1 MRLPRPRRGP
11 LTRQSWPLQSAAK
24 AIAAPGCGPTDV
36 ALNDPLFAT
45 APTIEVGGQSYPL
58 LQANLVTMIMREALG
73 GLSSLELSFIDSV
86 QDGGASHYAA
96 GPGSPLEL
104 GAGVRVFAGAHEQGA
119 PEIFDGQITAVEG
132 EIRDGQ
138 PPLFTVLA
146 EDRLFPLRRKRRTV
160 LFEDKSLGDVI
171 TKVCSDHHLTAQV
184 REGVDAAA
192 RNWVQTDETDLAF
205 LRRICSRFDCDLQVV
220 GDQVQIGRIGQD
232 RRALIPLAVGSTLI
246 AARITADIAD
256 QVSSVIVSSFDP
268 GEGSPVLSGKDAAGF
283 GPGRGKTG
291 KEVLADK
298 FDSVAMRACR
308 HGPLSDAD
316 GDRLAEIDG
325 QRRARGFVRVDG
337 VARGN
342 GSLRVGSWVELAG
355 VNPQFANLYTVYEA
369 VHRFDS
375 QSGYRTEF
383 RGECAYLGAPQ

>member
-1 MRLPRPRRGP
+1 M
-11 LTRQSWPLQSAAK
+11 
-24 AIAAPGCGPTDV
+24 

-58 LQANLVTMIMREALG
+58 LQANLITMTMREALG

-86 QDGGASHYAA
+86 QDGGSSHYAA

-119 PEIFDGQITAVEG
+119 PEIFDGQITAVEA
-132 EIRDGQ
+132 EIRESQ

-160 LFEDKSLGDVI
+160 LFEDKSLGAVI
-171 TKVCSDHHLTAQV
+171 TQVCGDHHLTAEA
-184 REGVDAAA
+184 REGVDTAA
-192 RNWVQTDETDLAF
+192 RNWVQADETDLAF
-205 LRRICSRFDCDLQVV
+205 LRRICARFDCDFQVV
-220 GDQVQIGRIGQD
+220 GDRVQIGRIGQD
-232 RRALIPLAVGSTLI
+232 RRALVPLAVGSTLI

-256 QVSSVIVSSFDP
+256 QVSTVLLSSFDP
-268 GEGSPVLSGKDAAGF
+268 GEGAPVLAGKDAAGF

-298 FDSVAMRACR
+298 FDSVVIRACR

-316 GDRLAEIDG
+316 ADRLAEIDG

-337 VARGN
+337 VARGD

-355 VNPQFANLYTVYEA
+355 INPQFANQYAVHET
-369 VHRFDS
+369 VHRFDG

-383 RGECAYLGAPQ
+383 RAESAYLAEPQ